1 MDRSKSCA
9 LGKQPHTGATGKQ
22 GASGTVGGTVGTV
35 VGTAA
40 KMLQRWS
47 WSPFNISVSRVSAK
61 TQADYHH
68 ATKQQQPSA
77 PAVVPKIQ
85 QLPAVPQPV
94 PRRKPHPLRT
104 PPLGQ
109 PPSPLAPPPTALAS
123 PGGSAP
129 SPLDSVLA
137 RINSLV
143 LPTTPYENKLHA
155 HCRAVCEALRAAG
168 NSCPLPDLA
177 LALRAQGWVT
187 LVRKVSGRLE
197 AAAVSR
203 STAWWP
209 LWLMSHQVAGRGR
222 LESSRPD
229 GRLDLQAWT
238 MPRLSAPASSHPCL
252 VQVIDSQA
260 YWTKSMTNSFCY
272 CLLPL
277 GSGSGPGPKHQG
289 YVVDPAIKDYFQ
301 AAAATP
307 RYQAV
312 WGALP
317 EVFVGPASQ
326 LVPLLQLLCAE
337 RAACFQ
343 AQGRQLPPWR
353 SFTATQGR
361 WLSPSFQDVAAPAVA
376 PSPGLAGS
384 SPTSTC
390 HSRGSPASSGSDVSA
405 LAAFRAACAQ
415 LLQPSAAGPQQQ
427 AGSQAH
433 GGASHSSVHSGQPAR
448 PTTCA
453 AGSQPSQPPSS
464 PCPCPPPASRQ
475 GCGAGQPRSEASRTP
490 QASEEIGP
498 APPPSEPPD
507 PPPAA
512 AEAVILRGPALV
524 SAGLTVSA
532 SSAAS
537 QALLVLRG
545 FSPPLH
551 EGETATV
558 LPGSSVQSGQRSS
571 DSRVRLRQAGPG
583 LGPPWPWPAVPAQGP
598 GGPSVSGPGGVQ
610 GSAFSCTVPGPA
622 AGAQAQAAGLG
633 LGGALQ
639 AWLGGGEGGKGSRAC
654 ADAMARLAAEPA
666 GAAPG
671 SRPPRAPSLLT
682 QALAAAPLPGP
693 RLG

>member
-1 MDRSKSCA
+1 MSGLTNVTKLYPGCQHTNRHKQALGVIQIERPMHAPCPAHRHAGIYTWRDCVRIPDRGSRRASGCMDRSKSCA

-143 LPTTPYENKLHA
+143 LPTTPYENK
-155 HCRAVCEALRAAG
+155 
-168 NSCPLPDLA
+168 
-177 LALRAQGWVT
+177 
-187 LVRKVSGRLE
+187 VRN
-197 AAAVSR
+197 A
-203 STAWWP
+203 
-209 LWLMSHQVAGRGR
+209 
-222 LESSRPD
+222 
-229 GRLDLQAWT
+229 
-238 MPRLSAPASSHPCL
+238 
-252 VQVIDSQA
+252 
-260 YWTKSMTNSFCY
+260 
-272 CLLPL
+272 
-277 GSGSGPGPKHQG
+277 
-289 YVVDPAIKDYFQ
+289 
-301 AAAATP
+301 
-307 RYQAV
+307 
-312 WGALP
+312 
-317 EVFVGPASQ
+317 
-326 LVPLLQLLCAE
+326 
-337 RAACFQ
+337 
-343 AQGRQLPPWR
+343 
-353 SFTATQGR
+353 
-361 WLSPSFQDVAAPAVA
+361 
-376 PSPGLAGS
+376 
-384 SPTSTC
+384 
-390 HSRGSPASSGSDVSA
+390 
-405 LAAFRAACAQ
+405 
-415 LLQPSAAGPQQQ
+415 
-427 AGSQAH
+427 
-433 GGASHSSVHSGQPAR
+433 
-448 PTTCA
+448 
-453 AGSQPSQPPSS
+453 
-464 PCPCPPPASRQ
+464 
-475 GCGAGQPRSEASRTP
+475 
-490 QASEEIGP
+490 
-498 APPPSEPPD
+498 
-507 PPPAA
+507 
-512 AEAVILRGPALV
+512 
-524 SAGLTVSA
+524 A